1 MKHKVPRAKRK
12 LKIEIADIVRM
23 HGDAYCKNNIL
34 TPEQHKVLNAIRN
47 CRTAVL
53 GGHIDCCNN
62 CGHVNISYDSCR
74 NRHCP
79 KCQSLQTLKWLEER
93 QKELLPVPYFHVVF
107 TLPHELNL
115 LVMYNKKTLY
125 SLLMRSVWQTIKTF
139 GEDPKKLNGLMGM
152 IAILHTWGQNL
163 FDHIHLH
170 CMVPGGAIQNGNKWQ
185 PSKSNYLFPVQAM
198 STVFRGIFITGLRA
212 LYDDNKLKIPNDA
225 NLKTSLNVKAN
236 FETLLSSLMKKSWVV
251 YSKHPFA
258 GPKQLLNYLG
268 RYINKIAIS
277 NHRIISCDEKSVKFS
292 WRDYADNNT
301 VKVMTLKPEEFIR
314 RFLMHVVP
322 AGFIRVRFFGFLA
335 NACKKKNI
343 KIIRKLLD
351 YAPALAEQKKD
362 VRSLMLKLTGI
373 DITICPHCKGNLYL
387 MQTMPNKLIKTTKT
401 TSDTS

>member
-1 MKHKVPRAKRK
+1 MKHKASRAKRK
-12 LKIEIADIVRM
+12 LEVADIVRM
-23 HGDAYCKNNIL
+23 HGDAYCKNNTL
-34 TPEQHKVLNAIRN
+34 APEQHKVLNAIRN

-53 GGHIDCCNN
+53 GGHIDHCNN
-62 CGHVNISYDSCR
+62 CGHINISYDSCR

-79 KCQSLQTLKWLEER
+79 KCQSLKTLKWLEER
-93 QKELLPVPYFHVVF
+93 QKELLLVPYFHVVF
-107 TLPHELNL
+107 TLPHELNIL
-115 LVMYNKKTLY
+115 IMYNKKALY
-125 SLLMRSVWQTIKTF
+125 SLLMRSVWETIKTF

-170 CMVPGGAIQNGNKWQ
+170 CMIPGGALQNGNKWQ
-185 PSKSNYLFPVQAM
+185 PSKSDYLFPVQAM
-198 STVFRGIFITGLRA
+198 SVVFRGIFITGLRA
-212 LYDDNKLKIPNDA
+212 LYDDNKLKIPSDA
-225 NLKTSLNVKAN
+225 NLKTSLGIRAN
-236 FETLLSSLMKKSWVV
+236 FEVLLSGLMKKSWVV

-301 VKVMTLKPEEFIR
+301 VKIMTLKPKEFIR

-322 AGFIRVRFFGFLA
+322 TGFIRVRFFGFLA

-343 KIIRKLLD
+343 KIIRNLLD
-351 YAPALAEQKKD
+351 YVPAEIEQKKD
-362 VRSLMLKLTGI
+362 VRSLMFRLTGV
-373 DITICPHCKGNLYL
+373 DITLCPHCKGNLYL
-387 MQTMPNKLIKTTKT
+387 IQTMPNKLTKTTKT
-401 TSDTS
+401 TPDTS

>member
-1 MKHKVPRAKRK
+1 MKHKASRAKRK
-12 LKIEIADIVRM
+12 LEVADIVRM
-23 HGDAYCKNNIL
+23 HGDAYCKNNTL
-34 TPEQHKVLNAIRN
+34 APEQHKVLNAIRN

-53 GGHIDCCNN
+53 GGHIDHCNN
-62 CGHVNISYDSCR
+62 CGHINISYDSCR

-79 KCQSLQTLKWLEER
+79 KCQSLKTLKWLEER

-107 TLPHELNL
+107 TLPHELNIL
-115 LVMYNKKTLY
+115 IMYNKKALY
-125 SLLMRSVWQTIKTF
+125 SLLMRSVWETIKTF

-170 CMVPGGAIQNGNKWQ
+170 CMIPGGALQNGNKWQ
-185 PSKSNYLFPVQAM
+185 PSKSDYLFPVQAM
-198 STVFRGIFITGLRA
+198 SVVFRGIFITGLRA
-212 LYDDNKLKIPNDA
+212 LYDDNKLKIPSDA
-225 NLKTSLNVKAN
+225 NLKTSLGIRAN
-236 FETLLSSLMKKSWVV
+236 FEVLLSGLMKKSWVV

-292 WRDYADNNT
+292 WRDYTDNNT

-322 AGFIRVRFFGFLA
+322 TGFIRVRFFGFLA

-343 KIIRKLLD
+343 EIIRKLLD
-351 YAPALAEQKKD
+351 YAPAQAEQKKD

-373 DITICPHCKGNLYL
+373 DITLCPHCKDNLYL
-387 MQTMPNKLIKTTKT
+387 MQTMPNKLIKTTT
-401 TSDTS
+401 TTPDTS

>member
-1 MKHKVPRAKRK
+1 MKHKASRAKRK
-12 LKIEIADIVRM
+12 LEVADIVRM
-23 HGDAYCKNNIL
+23 HGDAYCKNNTL
-34 TPEQHKVLNAIRN
+34 APEQHKVLNAIRN

-53 GGHIDCCNN
+53 GGHIDHCNN
-62 CGHVNISYDSCR
+62 CGHINISYDSCR

-79 KCQSLQTLKWLEER
+79 KCQSLKTLKWLEER
-93 QKELLPVPYFHVVF
+93 QKELLLVPYFHVVF
-107 TLPHELNL
+107 TLPHELNIL
-115 LVMYNKKTLY
+115 IMYNKKALY
-125 SLLMRSVWQTIKTF
+125 SLLMRSVWETIKTF

-170 CMVPGGAIQNGNKWQ
+170 CMIPGGALQNGNKWQ
-185 PSKSNYLFPVQAM
+185 PSKPNYLFPVQAM
-198 STVFRGIFITGLRA
+198 SVVFRGIFITGLRA
-212 LYDDNKLKIPNDA
+212 LYDDNKLKIPSDA
-225 NLKTSLNVKAN
+225 NLKTSLGIRAN
-236 FETLLSSLMKKSWVV
+236 FEVLLSGLMKKSWVV

-301 VKVMTLKPEEFIR
+301 VKIMTLKPKEFIR

-322 AGFIRVRFFGFLA
+322 TGFIRVRFFGFLA

-343 KIIRKLLD
+343 KIIRNLLD
-351 YAPALAEQKKD
+351 YVPAEIEQKKD
-362 VRSLMLKLTGI
+362 VRSLMFRLTGV
-373 DITICPHCKGNLYL
+373 DITLCPHCKGNLYL
-387 MQTMPNKLIKTTKT
+387 IQTMPNKLTKTTKT
-401 TSDTS
+401 TPDTS

>member
-1 MKHKVPRAKRK
+1 MKHKASRAKRK
-12 LKIEIADIVRM
+12 LEVADIVRM
-23 HGDAYCKNNIL
+23 HGDAYCKNNTL
-34 TPEQHKVLNAIRN
+34 APEQHKVLNAIRN

-53 GGHIDCCNN
+53 GGHIDHCNN
-62 CGHVNISYDSCR
+62 CGHINISYDSCR

-79 KCQSLQTLKWLEER
+79 KCQSLKTLKWLEER

-107 TLPHELNL
+107 TLPHELNIL
-115 LVMYNKKTLY
+115 IMYNKKALY
-125 SLLMRSVWQTIKTF
+125 SLLMRSVWETIKTF

-170 CMVPGGAIQNGNKWQ
+170 CMIPGGALQNGNKWQ
-185 PSKSNYLFPVQAM
+185 PSKSDYLFPVQAM
-198 STVFRGIFITGLRA
+198 SVVFRGIFITGLRA
-212 LYDDNKLKIPNDA
+212 LYDDNKLKIPSDA
-225 NLKTSLNVKAN
+225 NLKTSLGIRAN
-236 FETLLSSLMKKSWVV
+236 FEVLLSGLMKKSWVV

-301 VKVMTLKPEEFIR
+301 VKIMTLKPKEFIR

-322 AGFIRVRFFGFLA
+322 TGFIRVRFFGFLA

-343 KIIRKLLD
+343 KIIRNLLD
-351 YAPALAEQKKD
+351 YVPAEIEQKKD
-362 VRSLMLKLTGI
+362 MRSLMFRLTGV
-373 DITICPHCKGNLYL
+373 DITLCPHCKGNLYL
-387 MQTMPNKLIKTTKT
+387 IQTMPNKLTKTTKT
-401 TSDTS
+401 TPDTS